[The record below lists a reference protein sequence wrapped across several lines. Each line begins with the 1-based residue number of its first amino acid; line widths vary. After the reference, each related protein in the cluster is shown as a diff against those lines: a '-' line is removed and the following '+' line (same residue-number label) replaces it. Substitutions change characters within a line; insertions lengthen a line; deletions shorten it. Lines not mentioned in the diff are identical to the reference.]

1 MIGMA
6 ILLIALPLVAAAL
19 AALVPSDRWRPW
31 LMPAVCLGHLVLV
44 VVALQGPPVTAL
56 GNWLVLDPLGRVFLA
71 FVSTLFFLCS
81 IYTARYLT
89 MEHGRPNRVFCAC
102 SLLSLSMITLVIL
115 SHHLGLMWV
124 GMEATTLAM
133 APNIYFYH
141 TPRSL
146 EATWKY
152 LLLCSVGI
160 ALALLGS
167 FFLAY
172 ATLHAGLASTLLFD
186 DLVRQ
191 APELS
196 RPWLQAAFVLVLVG
210 YGTKMGLAPMH
221 TWLPDAYG
229 EAPAPVSALLS
240 GALLPCA
247 FLAILRVFH
256 ICNASGGTEFSRPI
270 MMTIG
275 LFSMAVGAVFMT
287 GQRDLKRLLAYS
299 SVEHV
304 GILVFGI
311 GVGGLGIFGALLHVI
326 NNGLTK
332 VALFL
337 SAGNI
342 QNAYGSRSSEAVS
355 GAIRRL
361 PLTGTLFLAGFLAI
375 TGSPPFG
382 PFLSEFTIVNAAL
395 GNGQFLVGTLFL
407 LFLGIAFIGMG
418 ATILPV
424 VQGHPP
430 EQTAHARFQDG
441 FFTSA
446 PILVAIGL
454 VLLLGLFIPPPLE
467 SLLREAAA
475 FLEVKR

>member
-1 MIGMA
+1 MIRMA
-6 ILLIALPLVAAAL
+6 LLLIAVPLVAAAL
-19 AALVPSDRWRPW
+19 AVLVSSDRWRPW
-31 LMPAVCLGHLVLV
+31 LMPVACLGHAVLV

-56 GNWLVLDPLGRVFLA
+56 GNWLVLDPLGKVFLA
-71 FVSTLFFLCS
+71 FLSTLFFLCS
-81 IYTARYLT
+81 IYAARYLT
-89 MEHGRPNRVFCAC
+89 MGHERPNRVFCAC

-160 ALALLGS
+160 ALALFGS
-167 FFLAY
+167 FFMAY

-221 TWLPDAYG
+221 TWLPDAHG

-256 ICNASGGTEFSRPI
+256 ICNAAGGGEFSRPI

-287 GQRDLKRLLAYS
+287 GQRDMKRLLAYS
-299 SVEHV
+299 SVEHM
-304 GILVFGI
+304 GILVVGI
-311 GVGGLGIFGALLHVI
+311 GIGGPGIFGALLHVI

-395 GNGQFLVGTLFL
+395 GSGRFLVCTLFL

-424 VQGHPP
+424 VQGNPR
-430 EQTAHARFQDG
+430 EQTAHAGFQDG

-446 PILVAIGL
+446 PILAAMGL

-467 SLLREAAA
+467 ILLREAAA